1 MGLRST
7 ALSCMSAKPFL
18 DTSVLIYL
26 LVEDDPRAEV
36 AESVLTAGG
45 FISVQVLNEFAA
57 VARRKFKLTFPQIE
71 QALADIQVFC
81 ETPLPVNVEIHRA
94 GLKIAARYGLQI
106 YDSMMVAAAQEC
118 GCATMLSEDM
128 QHGQKLGSLR
138 IRNPFAAE

>member
-1 MGLRST
+1 
-7 ALSCMSAKPFL
+7 MSGKPFL

-26 LVEDDPRAEV
+26 LVKDDPRAEM
-36 AESVLTAGG
+36 AELLLTAGG
-45 FISVQVLNEFAA
+45 YISVQVLNEFAA
-57 VARRKFKLTFPQIE
+57 VARRKFKLTYPQIE

-81 ETPLPVNVEIHRA
+81 EAPLLISVDIHRA

-118 GCATMLSEDM
+118 ECATLLSEEM
-128 QHGQKLGSLR
+128 QHGQKIGGLR

>member
-1 MGLRST
+1 MN
-7 ALSCMSAKPFL
+7 AKPFL

-26 LVEDDPRAEV
+26 LVENDLRAGV
-36 AESVLTAGG
+36 AESLLTAGG

-81 ETPLPVNVEIHRA
+81 ETPIPVTVEVHRA
-94 GLKIAARYGLQI
+94 GLKIAARYGLQL

-118 GCATMLSEDM
+118 GCAVLLSEDM
-128 QHGQKLGSLR
+128 QHGQKIGNLK
-138 IRNPFAAE
+138 IRNPFATK